1 MRTYERFTLGL
12 LASVCFGLQLALG
25 ISLVIVFKALLLSSF
40 DFYQEL
46 PKIMASS
53 IDVSHS
59 TLSLSFVSFYALA
72 FCVVNVILII
82 SYLNCIRNLLQNLNE
97 ELYFEERN
105 LKLIKKTLIYYG
117 ATVLLEILVSVIN
130 SFYHVT
136 LLSQGTY
143 DGIFYLFKGALI
155 VLGIYVIYMVFKQGI
170 RLKKESDAFV

>member
-12 LASVCFGLQLALG
+12 LASVCFGLQLASG
-25 ISLVIVFKALLLSSF
+25 VALVILFNALVSPNFHQEFLQIMSSSM
-40 DFYQEL
+40 D
-46 PKIMASS
+46 I
-53 IDVSHS
+53 SHS
-59 TLSLSFVSFYALA
+59 TLSLSVTSFYVLA
-72 FCVVNVILII
+72 FCVVSMILII

-130 SFYHVT
+130 NFYHVT

-143 DGIFYLFKGALI
+143 DGIFYLFKGTLI